1 MAIKKNSKEII
12 NRIEKLNFEFKIW
25 FKYNNQNILGDGWSK
40 LLQTIKENKGKS
52 LLKASE
58 ICHYSYKYAWSILKR
73 IEVRTGIPAVSIGRG
88 GHGGGGWT
96 KLNKWGEILL
106 NYYMEFKSFAQKSLK
121 NYFIELEKDFTNS
134 LSNGS
139 AKFLNS
145 TKKPQK
151 TNK

>member
-1 MAIKKNSKEII
+1 MAIKKKYSKEII

-73 IEVRTGIPAVSIGRG
+73 IEERTGIPAVSIGKG
-88 GHGGGGWT
+88 GHGGGGWV
-96 KLNKWGEILL
+96 KLNQWGEILL
-106 NYYMEFKSFAQKSLK
+106 DLFIEFKKFSEIQLQ
-121 NYFIELEKDFTNS
+121 NYFVEL
-134 LSNGS
+134 
-139 AKFLNS
+139 
-145 TKKPQK
+145 KKV
-151 TNK
+151 NN

>member
-1 MAIKKNSKEII
+1 MAIKKKNSKEII

-121 NYFIELEKDFTNS
+121 NYFVEL
-134 LSNGS
+134 
-139 AKFLNS
+139 
-145 TKKPQK
+145 KKVI
-151 TNK
+151 N